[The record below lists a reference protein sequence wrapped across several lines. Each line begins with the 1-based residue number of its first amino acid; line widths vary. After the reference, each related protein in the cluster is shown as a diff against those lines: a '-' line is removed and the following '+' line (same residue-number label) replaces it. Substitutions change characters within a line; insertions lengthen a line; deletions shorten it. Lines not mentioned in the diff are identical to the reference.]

1 MKFKFRLVVILFI
14 SCSVFSQVVSTTKLI
29 NIACKQRMITQRLC
43 KDKIYHTMNSKVED
57 CAKDISS
64 YITIFESNSTTLK
77 NNVKDDFII
86 GKINKVDKMFSAYKL
101 NLENVTDNKSAIN
114 VYNSNNDILKV
125 CDEIYNL
132 LIDNE
137 RKETKTGLE
146 RFDSE
151 EINEITRGARKMRFL
166 SQRIA
171 IYYAC
176 FYNGMDAEN
185 AEIELKKSTE
195 TFDLIL
201 NTIVANEFNTLD
213 SEKMIA
219 EVMTDWN
226 KLKNYDTNGVKGI
239 LGKPIPLSDMYD
251 LMDKLYTKVDKLS
264 AYTSIIN
271 K

>member
-1 MKFKFRLVVILFI
+1 MKFINQSILIFFI
-14 SCSVFSQVVSTTKLI
+14 SFSAFSQVVPTSKLI
-29 NIACKQRMITQRLC
+29 NIAGKQRMITQRLC
-43 KDKIYHTMNSKVED
+43 KDKIYHTMNVKVED

-64 YITIFESNSTTLK
+64 FITIFESNSNTLK
-77 NNVKDDFII
+77 NNIKDEFII
-86 GKINKVDKMFSAYKL
+86 GKINKVDKMFGVYKM
-101 NLENVTDNKSAIN
+101 NLENEKDNKAAMN

-125 CDEIYNL
+125 CDEIYDL
-132 LIDNE
+132 IIDNE
-137 RKETKTGLE
+137 KKEPRTGFE

-151 EINEITRGARKMRFL
+151 ELNEITRGARKMRFL

-185 AEIELKKSTE
+185 AEIELKKAVE

-219 EVMTDWN
+219 DVMTDWN
-226 KLKNYDTNGVKGI
+226 KLKNFNTNGVKGI
-239 LGKPIPLSDMYD
+239 LGKPITLSDMYE
-251 LMDKLYTKVDKLS
+251 LMDRLYNKVDKLS
-264 AYTSIIN
+264 AYTAVLS